1 MQGSNKMTILVVF
14 IGGFQ
19 SSQPDMDK
27 WLDSARKQRSDAQ
40 FEAFPYPDIR
50 KAGENDAV
58 NAFTQFDEVIKKI
71 EDSHAD
77 NIYIV
82 GHSSGCAIANTVNSL
97 IKGDH
102 KNITLVDL
110 DGFAPSGD
118 QKKGATVQAWSAEG
132 DGGRGHSANWAKGN
146 RIYIAAS
153 ATNAWSL
160 HFSLVNTAATDA
172 ITQDNYRTKGYAGCI
187 ANLAWLPPK
196 NP

>member
-1 MQGSNKMTILVVF
+1 MMTILVVF
-14 IGGFQ
+14 FGGFQ

-27 WLDSARKQRSDAQ
+27 WLDSARKQRSDVQ

-50 KAGENDAV
+50 KAGDKDAV
-58 NAFTQFDEVIKKI
+58 HGFRQFYDAIKKI
-71 EDSHAD
+71 EDSHAG

-82 GHSSGCAIANTVNSL
+82 GHSSGCAIANEANSL
-97 IKGDH
+97 LQGDH

-132 DGGRGHSANWAKGN
+132 DGGRGHSVNWAKGK

-153 ATNAWSL
+153 ATKEWSL

-172 ITQDNYRTKGYAGCI
+172 ITQDNYKTKGYAGCI

-196 NP
+196 KP